1 MPSCELSSLVSGSF
15 SRAVGAAVVVRWICS
30 RRCSFLWFSS
40 AAAAACKPLC
50 MSSVDGGALYALG
63 AVIVDGDGSVSRD
76 GALAGGGRM
85 GAALNTVRG

>member
-1 MPSCELSSLVSGSF
+1 
-15 SRAVGAAVVVRWICS
+15 
-30 RRCSFLWFSS
+30 
-40 AAAAACKPLC
+40 